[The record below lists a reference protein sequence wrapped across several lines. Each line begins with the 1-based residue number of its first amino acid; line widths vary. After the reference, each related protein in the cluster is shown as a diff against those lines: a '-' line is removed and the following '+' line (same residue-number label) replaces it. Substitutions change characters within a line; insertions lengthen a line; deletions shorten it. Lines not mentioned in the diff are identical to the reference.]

1 MPIDNIY
8 TDIKMAVNCFV
19 IAKQLTALPVF
30 GINGFAKRYAKEQGK
45 LASVYENKIV

>member
-8 TDIKMAVNCFV
+8 INIKMAINCFV
-19 IAKQLTALPVF
+19 FAKQLTALSVF

-45 LASVYENKIV
+45 LASVYKNKVV